1 MMNEKSDLAGNPEEV
16 LRVHNLEKHF
26 PMRSGFLNRVGL
38 KVQAVNGVS
47 FSLNKGETLG
57 IVGESGCGKS
67 TVCRTVMKLTEPT
80 GGKIYSMGQDITNLT
95 PSRMRPFRRNLQM
108 VFQDPMSSL
117 NPRMSAEEI
126 VAEPLQI
133 HGTLKAA
140 AIQGKVADLLN
151 KVGIARASLGKYPH
165 EFSGGQRQRIAI
177 ARALALDPPVIVCDE
192 AVSALDVS
200 IQAQILNL
208 LKGLQ
213 EDLALAYL
221 FISHDLAV
229 MEYLCTRVA
238 VMYLGRIVEIA
249 DVTRIFSQPKHPYT
263 KALMSSVPRP
273 DPDVDHTNRV
283 VLSGEVPSPIHPPS
297 GCYFRTRCPVATEY
311 CGRVTPRLRETGPG
325 EKVACHLHDP
335 DAIEKMSR

>member
-1 MMNEKSDLAGNPEEV
+1 MIPRTHSQEAAQEV
-16 LRVHNLEKHF
+16 LRVEDLEKHY
-26 PMRSGFLNRVGL
+26 PIRGGFLSRTDL
-38 KVQAVNGVS
+38 AIQAVNGVS
-47 FSLNKGETLG
+47 FSLRRGETLG

-80 GGKIYSMGQDITNLT
+80 GGRIFSMGHDITDLT
-95 PSRMRPFRRNLQM
+95 RAQMRPHRRNLQM

-117 NPRMSAEEI
+117 NPRMTAEEI
-126 VAEPLQI
+126 VAEPMQV
-133 HGTLKAA
+133 HGTLRGAA
-140 AIQGKVADLLN
+140 ARKRVAELLG

-177 ARALALDPPVIVCDE
+177 ARALALDPSVIVCDE

-208 LKGLQ
+208 FKELQ
-213 EDLALAYL
+213 QDLGLAYL

-229 MEYLCTRVA
+229 MEYLCDRVA

-249 DVTRIFSQPKHPYT
+249 EVARIFSEPKHPYT
-263 KALMSSVPRP
+263 RALLSSVPRP
-273 DPDVDHTNRV
+273 DPDHDRSGRV
-283 VLSGEVPSPIHPPS
+283 VLTGEVPSPIRPPS
-297 GCYFRTRCPVATEY
+297 GCYFRTRCAHATAHCAE
-311 CGRVTPRLRETGPG
+311 VPPPLRTMGPK

-335 DAIEKMSR
+335 EARQKMLG